1 MVTTDEKSGYDH
13 VRLSVESQKYFGI
26 QFGYWVLVYTVNLH
40 IPNKRHDRNVL
51 WFQGCVCFVARIIKV
66 GLYIVAGKCSL
77 IP

>member
-51 WFQGCVCFVARIIKV
+51 PKDLPVVTVQHIDDRLGV
-66 GLYIVAGKCSL
+66 
-77 IP
+77 